1 MSLSH
6 LKKFST
12 CEIADALIKLGKGP
26 WAGYIPGIELW
37 SPTYCEGDT
46 RIVGPAFTVKMVEK
60 SDTTSPVP
68 KEHFADAAHEGSV
81 IVISAPPGVK
91 NAVWGG
97 LMSARAQSKG
107 CQGVVIDGNVRDLNE
122 HRQMKF
128 PVFARSHSIL
138 PQNAFVRPSEV
149 QVPITLSRE
158 SPVVVH
164 PGDIIVADLDGIVA
178 IPQDLVEQVIINCEK
193 YVAIDD
199 QCMEALKEGHGVK
212 ETFAKYRGT

>member
-1 MSLSH
+1 
-6 LKKFST
+6 
-12 CEIADALIKLGKGP
+12 
-26 WAGYIPGIELW
+26 
-37 SPTYCEGDT
+37 
-46 RIVGPAFTVKMVEK
+46 
-60 SDTTSPVP
+60 
-68 KEHFADAAHEGSV
+68 
-81 IVISAPPGVK
+81 
-91 NAVWGG
+91 
-97 LMSARAQSKG
+97 MSARAQSKG

-128 PVFARSHSIL
+128 PVSGCYALYTSCINNNNTMKKVFARSHSIL

-149 QVPITLSRE
+149 QVPITLSRD
-158 SPVVVH
+158 SPVVVQ

-178 IPQDLVEQVIINCEK
+178 IPQDLVEQVISNCEK

>member
-1 MSLSH
+1 
-6 LKKFST
+6 
-12 CEIADALIKLGKGP
+12 
-26 WAGYIPGIELW
+26 
-37 SPTYCEGDT
+37 
-46 RIVGPAFTVKMVEK
+46 
-60 SDTTSPVP
+60 
-68 KEHFADAAHEGSV
+68 
-81 IVISAPPGVK
+81 
-91 NAVWGG
+91 
-97 LMSARAQSKG
+97 MSARAQAKG

-128 PVFARSHSIL
+128 PVSTMYFFLKKRHPVVTLDMMKKVFARSHSIL

-158 SPVVVH
+158 SPVVVQ

-178 IPQDLVEQVIINCEK
+178 IPRDLVEQVIMNCEK